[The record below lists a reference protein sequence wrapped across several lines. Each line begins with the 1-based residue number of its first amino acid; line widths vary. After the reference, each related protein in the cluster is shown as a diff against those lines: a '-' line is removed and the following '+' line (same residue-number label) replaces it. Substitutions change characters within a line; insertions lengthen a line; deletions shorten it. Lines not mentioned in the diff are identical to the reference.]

1 MEFLSGI
8 DLTAT
13 TILKLLLAAVLGGLV
28 GLEREFRHKPA
39 GLRTNMFICV
49 GSTLFTILSEQLANR
64 TGGDPTRITAQLIT
78 GIGFI
83 GAGSIIRARGS
94 VIGLTTAATIFVVAS
109 IGVAVGGGYYWTAIF
124 MSLLILVALS
134 FLGWLE
140 RRFHV
145 KSELRAYRLSG
156 PTVEALLEPF
166 NQVIRTR
173 DLSPR
178 KLTCRQQGET
188 YDLEFELDAAAEQHH
203 SLFQFFSERQLR
215 CEIVQLPSAERE
227 ERPGIL

>member
-1 MEFLSGI
+1 MEPLFTM

-39 GLRTNMFICV
+39 GLRTNMFISV
-49 GSTLFTILSEQLANR
+49 GSALFTILSEQLASR
-64 TGGDPTRITAQLIT
+64 AGGDPTRITAQLIT

-124 MSLLILVALS
+124 MSLLILIALS
-134 FLGWLE
+134 LLGWLE
-140 RRFHV
+140 RRFHI
-145 KSELRAYRLSG
+145 KSELRTYRLSG
-156 PTVEALLEPF
+156 PTADAVLGPL
-166 NQVIRTR
+166 NQMVRAR
-173 DLSPR
+173 DLSLH
-178 KLTCRQQGET
+178 KFTCRHQDET
-188 YDLEFELDAAAEQHH
+188 YHVEFELDAPAEQHH
-203 SLFQFFSERQLR
+203 DLFQFFREHQLR
-215 CEIVQLPSAERE
+215 CEIIYLPDTERE
-227 ERPGIL
+227 ESAGVL